1 MTVWSHLPTIFK
13 QRFALRLAGLLTL
26 CVAFITTLLLAA
38 SASAAPGVNQTL
50 SFQGRLLNSSGGIV
64 PDGNYNM
71 QFKLY
76 EGGTATG
83 GGSLKWTESHINNA
97 SHGITVKNGYFSVTL
112 GSVTPFGNDVDWN
125 QDTLYLSMN
134 IGSTAAGCTPF
145 TACSPDGEMMPM
157 KRLTAVPYAMQAQNA
172 TTLGGMEASDL
183 IHNQNSAQQTA
194 SNFWISGTGRADTAL
209 QAPAI
214 DTATATTLTI
224 GAANATGITLA
235 QNVTVAAGQT
245 LTMAGGNTASRPASP
260 TEGMLYFD
268 TDTKQLLVYANGK
281 WQGESKTATKIVAAS
296 NSSQAAKDG
305 ADYVADGTGDQT
317 EINAALTAATG
328 GKIYLMEGTYTV
340 DSQITV
346 PNGTT
351 LAGNGYGTL
360 VQLATL
366 PADTSINL
374 IAVGNYSVVQDIRF
388 DGNAAAQTGTS
399 VQNGLQGSSDTNVI
413 VRNNWFTNFR
423 TNGAMIVNAASVHA
437 TITGNRFDSIG
448 TSAINNAGNYSVI
461 TNNIISNSGRGI
473 ILTGTNNST
482 VTGNTVTGSS
492 SSGGSID
499 VYASNNITVTGNTID
514 NHSTASGGI
523 TVNASDNVT
532 VGSNVVTNTT
542 AYGLHVWSSTNTTL
556 TGNTVRDSGGSTAN
570 SGIFIRSSDDTIVT
584 SNSVTDSSA
593 TGTNY
598 AIYIYDSA
606 SDNTYLADNTLGSGS
621 IRDLGTA
628 NTYANQV
635 DETGKLIN
643 KSSGGTRVQTSTNNA
658 TAFQVQNAA
667 GTSALTVNTSNN
679 AVLVAGTLDTTT
691 ATTLNIGTTSATA
704 IAIGTTS
711 GNVLTTVNGRALV
724 KSTAGNNSTTAFQ
737 VQNASSTALI
747 TADTTNMQVVIGSSG
762 NTITLSSSGITFA
775 GNARGTKQ
783 IRLAAEY
790 QNTVLDNGATG
801 NNSGTMLS
809 STDVTSR
816 MNYYRWTAT
825 SGTAQT
831 YDIVTQVPIPQDFS
845 AWAASSPL
853 SITSRTT
860 STSNGTI
867 TLEVRDSSGTI
878 QCNFTSL
885 TMGSIN
891 TWITNTPN
899 CLSSGTY
906 TPGDYLTIRMRM
918 SSRSNANTDVG
929 NIVLNYLSNK

>member
-183 IHNQNSAQQTA
+183 IHNQNSAQQTT

-214 DTATATTLTI
+214 DTATAGTLTI
-224 GAANATGITLA
+224 GAVNATDITLA
-235 QNVTVAAGQT
+235 EDVTVAAGKSLT
-245 LTMAGGNTASRPASP
+245 LAGGNTASRPASP
-260 TEGMLYFD
+260 SEGTLYFD
-268 TDTKQLLVYANGK
+268 TETKQLLVYANGK
-281 WQGESKTATKIVAAS
+281 WQSDRSTASKVVGTSASGGASSAVASLNA
-296 NSSQAAKDG
+296 DG
-305 ADYVADGTGDQT
+305 ADYVNTSTTSAQTTINSALSALSGTGGT
-317 EINAALTAATG
+317 V
-328 GKIYLMEGTYTV
+328 YLMEGTYIIDGSISIPNNVTLIGSGSGTV
-340 DSQITV
+340 IKLKNSINADINAIV
-346 PNGTT
+346 
-351 LAGNGYGTL
+351 
-360 VQLATL
+360 AT
-366 PADTSINL
+366 DTS
-374 IAVGNYSVVQDIRF
+374 
-388 DGNAAAQTGTS
+388 TGTGVTVTS
-399 VQNGLQGSSDTNVI
+399 LRLNGNKANNSSGLQNGIYFNGMGANDTGRQGANSNNLWVEQFRNSGLMLEDSHNSI
-413 VRNNWFTNFR
+413 VANNHINANS
-423 TNGAMIVNAASVHA
+423 NGIYIEDGAYI
-437 TITGNRFDSIG
+437 TITGNLSQDNTRGIYASPIKQSTISANTLESNSQYQLMADG
-448 TSAINNAGNYSVI
+448 TSSGNTI
-461 TNNIISNSGRGI
+461 
-473 ILTGTNNST
+473 
-482 VTGNTVTGSS
+482 TGNTFSS
-492 SSGGSID
+492 SDTGGLLLSTATDNTVSGNRFRNNGGAATNQAIIL
-499 VYASNNITVTGNTID
+499 ASTSTSNTITGNNI
-514 NHSTASGGI
+514 
-523 TVNASDNVT
+523 
-532 VGSNVVTNTT
+532 
-542 AYGLHVWSSTNTTL
+542 
-556 TGNTVRDSGGSTAN
+556 
-570 SGIFIRSSDDTIVT
+570 
-584 SNSVTDSSA
+584 TDSSA
-593 TGTNY
+593 TTNNY
-598 AIYIYDSA
+598 AIDIQDAGSTG
-606 SDNTYLADNTLGSGS
+606 NYLADNSLGGGS